1 MSFIKKIIGE
11 GASLIFTL
19 IFTLGKFVK
28 QRKGIQREILF
39 ITRQSSIAPQDFQLL
54 DTWFRK
60 HNFHTR
66 ICAQPFRLK
75 HPFTSTWAILKQ
87 AYYLGLSDI
96 CFIDRFTPVISLTHF
111 SSKYST
117 TDTSATTPWKTY
129 PTSPVIIQLWHAF
142 GAFKK
147 FGFPAINTP
156 EGRKSSDITHF
167 KIHKNYSWIICSG
180 ESNREKWAQA
190 IGYPKERV
198 CALGRP
204 LLDELKSIKN
214 DAVIHTKR
222 DNTFRILIAP
232 TLRRNPASPHPFKEL
247 YRQREIFSHIA
258 APHGMNIEF
267 IWRFHPN
274 DPHIHAAELPDT
286 SHVGV
291 HEVDMIITDY
301 SSIFYEAAF
310 FEKYVLFYVPDLNAF
325 KAT

>member
-1 MSFIKKIIGE
+1 M
-11 GASLIFTL
+11 
-19 IFTLGKFVK
+19 
-28 QRKGIQREILF
+28 
-39 ITRQSSIAPQDFQLL
+39 
-54 DTWFRK
+54 
-60 HNFHTR
+60 
-66 ICAQPFRLK
+66 
-75 HPFTSTWAILKQ
+75 
-87 AYYLGLSDI
+87 
-96 CFIDRFTPVISLTHF
+96 
-111 SSKYST
+111 
-117 TDTSATTPWKTY
+117 
-129 PTSPVIIQLWHAF
+129 
-142 GAFKK
+142 
-147 FGFPAINTP
+147 
-156 EGRKSSDITHF
+156 
-167 KIHKNYSWIICSG
+167 
-180 ESNREKWAQA
+180 
-190 IGYPKERV
+190 
-198 CALGRP
+198 
-204 LLDELKSIKN
+204 KSIKN

-325 KAT
+325 KATPGIYINLEDKAKTLMHTTPQQLVDTITQIISDS